1 MACLSLFSPLCLLY
15 TFMGRGDFNAAVT
28 KALAPNKV
36 GALLRK
42 RSEEIVDARLRQKSE
57 DILSE
62 ANAKVQIAV
71 ASICETAKEA
81 EQEARKI
88 KARAVKLAQPPLS
101 ETLPDDIRKT

>member
-1 MACLSLFSPLCLLY
+1 MACSSLFSPLSLLY
-15 TFMGRGDFNAAVT
+15 AFMGRRDFNAAVT
-28 KALAPNKV
+28 KARAPKKI

-81 EQEARKI
+81 EQEALKI
-88 KARAVKLAQPPLS
+88 KARAVK
-101 ETLPDDIRKT
+101 